1 MSRGAHAHSH
11 VFPEYLTKTYLIR
24 FVFESLDNS
33 DYMKDHIMLS
43 PGYVPRFHKQN
54 VTSISFKSVRVVA
67 VMPSFAAAGKGG
79 SCPGAHLISISFQR
93 DCELYVHGILGCC
106 FYCILLERLMVAV
119 LGCWYSYGNE
129 DGNSDR
135 LLGSIDWPRCA

>member
-1 MSRGAHAHSH
+1 MGRHTCAQSRIPGI
-11 VFPEYLTKTYLIR
+11 FDQKTYLIR
-24 FVFESLDNS
+24 FVFESPDNS
-33 DYMKDHIMLS
+33 DNMQDHIMLS
-43 PGYVPRFHKQN
+43 PGYVPRFHEQN

-79 SCPGAHLISISFQR
+79 SCPGAHLFFISFRR
-93 DCELYVHGILGCC
+93 DCDLYVHGILGCC

-129 DGNSDR
+129 DENSDR